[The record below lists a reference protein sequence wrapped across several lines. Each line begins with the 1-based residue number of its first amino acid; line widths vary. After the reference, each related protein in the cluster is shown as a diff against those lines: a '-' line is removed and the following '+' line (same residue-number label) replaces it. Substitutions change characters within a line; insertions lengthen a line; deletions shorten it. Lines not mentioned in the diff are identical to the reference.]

1 MTSSA
6 GDDTGSGSRALTIQ
20 TPPAMSN
27 PTLADCLLVGV
38 DISKR
43 WFDAAVSDGRT
54 RRFDNDA
61 AGHRAFVAWLR
72 KPARVVVEATGT
84 YGLDLALVLHADERS
99 EVMVANPRLIKGF
112 AKALAQRSKTD
123 AADAKTILAFAERM
137 PFEPWSP
144 PDPALVE
151 LRAMARRIAD
161 LTVERAR
168 EKNRLSALRSSEAHS
183 RLVANDVEVN
193 IRHLGRRI
201 ERLVEQAV
209 ALVQEHAAL
218 AKAYGHLTSVK
229 GIAAKSAVSILPE
242 LLVLPAA
249 MTPKQWVAHAGLDP
263 REHESGTSVRG
274 QTRISKVG
282 SVHLRRAL
290 YMPALVASRTEPRVK
305 AFYEELLA
313 RGKKPQVA
321 HVAVMRKLLHAV
333 HGMLRHGTDF
343 DGERFRATPQKVA
356 VEA

>member
-1 MTSSA
+1 
-6 GDDTGSGSRALTIQ
+6 
-20 TPPAMSN
+20 MSN
-27 PTLADCLLVGV
+27 PTSPDRLLVGV
-38 DISKR
+38 DISKL
-43 WFDAAVSDGRT
+43 WFDAAASDGRT
-54 RRFDNDA
+54 RRFDNDSS
-61 AGHRAFVAWLR
+61 GHRAFVAWLR

-84 YGLDLALVLHADERS
+84 YGLDLALALHADERC

-123 AADAKTILAFAERM
+123 AADARTILAFAERM

-144 PDPALVE
+144 PEPALVE

-168 EKNRLSALRSSEAHS
+168 EKNRLAALRSSEAHS

-193 IRHLGRRI
+193 LRHLDRRI
-201 ERLVEQAV
+201 GQMVEQAV
-209 ALVQEHAAL
+209 ELIHEHAAL
-218 AKAYGHLTSVK
+218 AQAYGHLTSVK
-229 GIAAKSAVSILPE
+229 GIAAKSAVAILPE
-242 LLVLPAA
+242 LLVLPDE

-274 QTRISKVG
+274 RVRISKVG
-282 SVHLRRAL
+282 SIHLRRAL
-290 YMPALVASRTEPRVK
+290 YMPAVVASRTEPRVK

-321 HVAVMRKLLHAV
+321 HVAVMRKLLHSI
-333 HGMLRHGTDF
+333 HGMLRHGSDF

-356 VEA
+356 VDA

>member
-1 MTSSA
+1 
-6 GDDTGSGSRALTIQ
+6 
-20 TPPAMSN
+20 MSN
-27 PTLADCLLVGV
+27 PLLVGV

-43 WFDAAVSDGRT
+43 SFDAAVSDGRT

-61 AGHRAFVAWLR
+61 AGHHAFVTWLR

-84 YGLDLALVLHADERS
+84 YGLDLALALHAEPRC
-99 EVMVANPRLIKGF
+99 EVMVANPRLVKGF

-123 AADAKTILAFAERM
+123 AAGAKTILAFAERM

-144 PDPALVE
+144 PEPALVE

-168 EKNRLSALRSSEAHS
+168 EKNRLAALRSSGAHS
-183 RLVANDVEVN
+183 RLVANDVGVN
-193 IRHLGRRI
+193 LRHLARRI
-201 ERLVEQAV
+201 DRMVEQAV
-209 ALVQEHAAL
+209 ALIQAHAAL
-218 AKAYGHLTSVK
+218 AEAYGHLTSVR
-229 GIAAKSAVSILPE
+229 GIAAKSAVAILPE
-242 LLVLPAA
+242 LLVLPAD
-249 MTPKQWVAHAGLDP
+249 MSPKQWVTHAGLDP

-274 QTRISKVG
+274 RTRISKVG

-290 YMPALVASRTEPRVK
+290 YMPAVVSARTEPRVR

-321 HVAVMRKLLHAV
+321 HVAVMRKLLHSI
-333 HGMLRHGTDF
+333 HGMLRHGADF
-343 DGERFRATPQKVA
+343 DGERFRAMPREMA

>member
-6 GDDTGSGSRALTIQ
+6 GDGSGSGSRALTIQ
-20 TPPAMSN
+20 TPSAMSN
-27 PTLADCLLVGV
+27 PLLVGV

-54 RRFDNDA
+54 RRFENDA

-84 YGLDLALVLHADERS
+84 YGLDLALALHAAEHC
-99 EVMVANPRLIKGF
+99 EVMVANPRLVKGF

-123 AADAKTILAFAERM
+123 AADAKTILSFAERM

-168 EKNRLSALRSSEAHS
+168 EKNRLAALRSSEAHS
-183 RLVANDVEVN
+183 RLVANDIEVN

-201 ERLVEQAV
+201 DQMVEQAV
-209 ALVQEHAAL
+209 ALIGEHAAL

-242 LLVLPAA
+242 LLVLPAG

-274 QTRISKVG
+274 RVRISKVG

-290 YMPALVASRTEPRVK
+290 YMPAMVASRTEPRVK

-333 HGMLRHGTDF
+333 HGMLHYGTDF

>member
-1 MTSSA
+1 
-6 GDDTGSGSRALTIQ
+6 
-20 TPPAMSN
+20 MSN

-123 AADAKTILAFAERM
+123 AADAKTILAFAPPAPGRGQRM
-137 PFEPWSP
+137 PFESWSP

-168 EKNRLSALRSSEAHS
+168 EGRASARPNRLSALRSSEAHS

>member
-1 MTSSA
+1 
-6 GDDTGSGSRALTIQ
+6 
-20 TPPAMSN
+20 MSN
-27 PTLADCLLVGV
+27 PALHVGV

-43 WFDAAVSDGRT
+43 WFDAAASDGRT

-61 AGHRAFVAWLR
+61 AGHCAFVAWLR

-84 YGLDLALVLHADERS
+84 YGLDLALALHAAKRC

-112 AKALAQRSKTD
+112 AKAVAQRSKTD

-137 PFEPWSP
+137 PFEAWSP
-144 PDPALVE
+144 PEPALVE

-168 EKNRLSALRSSEAHS
+168 EKNRLAALRSSEAHS

-193 IRHLGRRI
+193 LRHLGRRI
-201 ERLVEQAV
+201 DRLVEQAV
-209 ALVQEHAAL
+209 TLIQEHAAL

-229 GIAAKSAVSILPE
+229 GIAAKSAVAILPE
-242 LLVLPAA
+242 LLVLPAG

-263 REHESGTSVRG
+263 REHESGSSVRG

-290 YMPALVASRTEPRVK
+290 YMPAVVAARTEPRVR
-305 AFYEELLA
+305 AFYEELRA
-313 RGKKPQVA
+313 RGKKPSVA

-343 DGERFRATPQKVA
+343 DGERFRATAQNVA

>member
-1 MTSSA
+1 
-6 GDDTGSGSRALTIQ
+6 
-20 TPPAMSN
+20 MSN
-27 PTLADCLLVGV
+27 PLLVGV

-43 WFDAAVSDGRT
+43 WFDAAASDGRT

-84 YGLDLALVLHADERS
+84 YGLDLALVLHADDRT
-99 EVMVANPRLIKGF
+99 EVMVANPRLVKGF

-123 AADAKTILAFAERM
+123 AADAQTILGFAERM
-137 PFEPWSP
+137 PFEAWSP

-168 EKNRLSALRSSEAHS
+168 EKNRLLALRSSEAHS

-201 ERLVEQAV
+201 DRLVEQAV

-242 LLVLPAA
+242 LLVLPAG

-263 REHESGTSVRG
+263 REHESGSSVRG

-333 HGMLRHGTDF
+333 HGMLRHGADF
-343 DGERFRATPQKVA
+343 DGERFRATAQKAA

>member
-1 MTSSA
+1 M
-6 GDDTGSGSRALTIQ
+6 
-20 TPPAMSN
+20 
-27 PTLADCLLVGV
+27 GV

-43 WFDAAVSDGRT
+43 WFDAAASDGRT

-61 AGHRAFVAWLR
+61 VGHRAFVAWLR

-84 YGLDLALVLHADERS
+84 YGLDLALALHAADRC

-112 AKALAQRSKTD
+112 AKALAQRSPPRRGGRPTPPML
-123 AADAKTILAFAERM
+123 TILAFAERM

-151 LRAMARRIAD
+151 LRAIARRIAD

-168 EKNRLSALRSSEAHS
+168 EKNRLAALRSSEAHS
-183 RLVANDVEVN
+183 RLVANDAEVN

-209 ALVQEHAAL
+209 ALVQERAAL

-274 QTRISKVG
+274 RVRISQVG

-290 YMPALVASRTEPRVK
+290 YMPAVVAARTEPRVK
-305 AFYEELLA
+305 AFYDELLA

-321 HVAVMRKLLHAV
+321 HIAVMRKLLHAV
-333 HGMLRHGTDF
+333 RGMLRHGTDF
-343 DGERFRATPQKVA
+343 DGERFGATPQKVA

>member
-1 MTSSA
+1 
-6 GDDTGSGSRALTIQ
+6 
-20 TPPAMSN
+20 MSN
-27 PTLADCLLVGV
+27 PAPVDRLLVGI

-54 RRFDNDA
+54 RRFDNEA

-84 YGLDLALVLHADERS
+84 YGLDLALALHADDRC

-123 AADAKTILAFAERM
+123 AADAKTILAFAPPAPGRGQRM

-168 EKNRLSALRSSEAHS
+168 EKNRLAALRSSEAHS

-193 IRHLGRRI
+193 LRHLGRRI
-201 ERLVEQAV
+201 DRLVEQAV

-218 AKAYGHLTSVK
+218 TEAYGHLTSVK

-242 LLVLPAA
+242 LLVLPAE

-274 QTRISKVG
+274 RVRISKVG

-290 YMPALVASRTEPRVK
+290 YMPALVAARTEPRVK
-305 AFYEELLA
+305 AFYDELLA

-321 HVAVMRKLLHAV
+321 NVAVMRKLLHAI
-333 HGMLRHGTDF
+333 HGMLRHGSDF
-343 DGERFRATPQKVA
+343 DGERFRATPQKA
-356 VEA
+356 AAEA